1 MGFVTGSL
9 GVVWPWKNKVF
20 KRNGIGELIL
30 DSNGNNRI
38 ENYQRYVPDPNTE
51 TLIAILLIILGA
63 AIVLGLQWYG
73 KHQKNTA

>member
-1 MGFVTGSL
+1 
-9 GVVWPWKNKVF
+9 VF
-20 KRNGIGELIL
+20 KRNGVGELIL

-38 ENYQRYVPDPNTE
+38 ENYRRYLPDPNTE

-73 KHQKNTA
+73 KHQKKTA